1 MIIWNIFLNHDYM
14 EYIYHRHTDTQRQ
27 TSHQGGFS
35 GCQNKGSGD
44 HCDYMVDVMTKM
56 VDQLVSLHV

>member
-1 MIIWNIFLNHDYM
+1 MIIWNIFTTDTQT
-14 EYIYHRHTDTQRQ
+14 HRHTDTQRQ

-35 GCQNKGSGD
+35 SCQNKGSGD
-44 HCDYMVDVMTKM
+44 HYDYMVDMMIKM